1 MLLERTDSMVE
12 LDQFKYTLSTY
23 ETPLK
28 EVRDSLNLE
37 AKIRRIDELDKTME
51 RRSGGAELLGGCGE
65 IHETREGSEKPERY
79 GRRVQQASESV

>member
-1 MLLERTDSMVE
+1 MVE

-51 RRSGGAELLGGCGE
+51 EPLGGCGE

-79 GRRVQQASESV
+79 GRRVQQAPESVRRDRSDDRDGVRGK

>member
-1 MLLERTDSMVE
+1 MVE

-37 AKIRRIDELDKTME
+37 AKFLVPD
-51 RRSGGAELLGGCGE
+51 AACW
-65 IHETREGSEKPERY
+65 
-79 GRRVQQASESV
+79 

>member
-1 MLLERTDSMVE
+1 MVE

-37 AKIRRIDELDKTME
+37 AKIRRIDELDKT
-51 RRSGGAELLGGCGE
+51 RISTKRS
-65 IHETREGSEKPERY
+65 
-79 GRRVQQASESV
+79 V